1 MSRSRRART
10 PVGQPDKGRRRFLL
24 ATPALLAGAWLAGAA
39 RRFGVRSEAPPR
51 HSPRL
56 LSLDQADL
64 YGPHNLAG

>member
-10 PVGQPDKGRRRFLL
+10 PGGQPDKGRRRFLL
-24 ATPALLAGAWLAGAA
+24 ATPALLAGAWLGGAA
-39 RRFGVRSEAPPR
+39 SRLGLQSAAPQR
-51 HSPRL
+51 DSPRL